1 MIKQLVSV
9 KKDNARLR
17 AEYTAIEAENESFK
31 QKIKDIEEE
40 KVLLQTSHGSPTKQ
54 NNTSAMG
61 LSPNRNESE
70 DRYKDINIRLRKL
83 LADERRNLQQV
94 RTNYAQELKS
104 RTEVELMLRQCVD
117 DVRKEIARKHIDS
130 AQFSGDSNDLAK
142 LYGKNPSLIPMEQFT
157 QEDRERALELLL
169 SQERVLTLLYAK
181 AFPINPKTGV
191 LAFENNGPISDN
203 VDNNIEQE
211 SRPQTT
217 GAAEKLP
224 GIKNINR
231 PNTGK

>member
-1 MIKQLVSV
+1 M
-9 KKDNARLR
+9 
-17 AEYTAIEAENESFK
+17 
-31 QKIKDIEEE
+31 
-40 KVLLQTSHGSPTKQ
+40 
-54 NNTSAMG
+54 
-61 LSPNRNESE
+61 
-70 DRYKDINIRLRKL
+70 
-83 LADERRNLQQV
+83 ADERRNLQQV

-181 AFPINPKTGV
+181 AFPINPKTGA

-203 VDNNIEQE
+203 VENNIEQE

-224 GIKNINR
+224 GIKTINR